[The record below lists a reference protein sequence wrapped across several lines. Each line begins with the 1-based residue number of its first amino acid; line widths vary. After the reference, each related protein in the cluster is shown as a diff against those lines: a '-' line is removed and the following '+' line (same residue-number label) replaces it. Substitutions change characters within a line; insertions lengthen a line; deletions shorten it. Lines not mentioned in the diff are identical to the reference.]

1 MSLQTIVDNAT
12 YVTIYRKKIAGQSIS
27 RSGRLL
33 TSEVVSA
40 VPYQFTSGMHSGLQ
54 YSTNRGLTEELNAL
68 DVTEESTINIGTSNI
83 GLAYITKYLGDLTVN
98 NQPGNAVVISATGTS
113 LVLNTV
119 GVVGTGMLFR
129 KGDYIQLSGAY
140 RYPYQVTADVF
151 MASGAITATVPL
163 SRPFIP
169 QDGYTTVGAGI
180 VYGSAVSWRVKM
192 INKPRYS
199 VLPGDVLQFD
209 DKFEFIEYIRKED
222 G

>member
-54 YSTNRGLTEELNAL
+54 YSTNRGLTEDLNAL
-68 DVTEESTINIGTSNI
+68 DVTEEATIDIGTTNTS
-83 GLAYITKYLGDLTVN
+83 LAYITAYQGDSTGIGSLLCV
-98 NQPGNAVVISATGTS
+98 SATGSTLTINAGS
-113 LVLNTV
+113 S
-119 GVVGTGMLFR
+119 GSGTFLFK
-129 KGDYIQLSGAY
+129 KGDYIQPAGVY
-140 RYPYQVTADVF
+140 RYPYQVTADVVHTT
-151 MASGAITATVPL
+151 SSSVDIPL

-169 QDGYTTVGAGI
+169 QDSYSLSGQLLTV
-180 VYGSAVSWRVKM
+180 GSAVTWKVKM
-192 INKPRYS
+192 VNKPKYS
-199 VLPGDVLQFD
+199 VIPGDILQFD
-209 DKFEFIEYIRKED
+209 DDFEFLEFIRKED

>member
-68 DVTEESTINIGTSNI
+68 DVTEEATIDIGTTNTS
-83 GLAYITKYLGDLTVN
+83 LAYITKYLGDSTGIGACTITGSS
-98 NQPGNAVVISATGTS
+98 GNTLIINATNAGTGTF
-113 LVLNTV
+113 
-119 GVVGTGMLFR
+119 LFK
-129 KGDYIQLSGAY
+129 KGDYVQPASGY
-140 RYPYQVTADVF
+140 RYPYQVTADVAHTTA
-151 MASGAITATVPL
+151 ASVTIPL
-163 SRPFIP
+163 SRTFIP
-169 QDGYTTVGAGI
+169 QDSYSLNGKLFV
-180 VYGSAVSWRVKM
+180 VGSACTWKVKM

-199 VLPGDVLQFD
+199 VLPGDILQFD
-209 DKFEFIEYIRKED
+209 DKFEFIEFIRKED
-222 G
+222 A